1 MAEKPYVTLLGSGEG
16 EYSEKKSDF
25 LGFAKHVTS
34 EAEATAFVASLR
46 KRFSDARHC
55 VYAYLLTEGNATRY
69 SDDGEPQ
76 GTAGPPVLDVLAK
89 RGIRD
94 AAVVV
99 VRYFGGTLLGTGGLV
114 RAYTEAAKLAV
125 EDAGVVTLVPY
136 KVYKVETDYADYQK
150 LAAECRKMD
159 VTVEDTVFTDRVT
172 TICSLPA
179 ERSEKFELH
188 LRDCFNG
195 RVEAQYLESKLG
207 AMSDGV

>member
-1 MAEKPYVTLLGSGEG
+1 MAEKPYVTLSGDGQG

-25 LGFAKHVTS
+25 IGFAKHVTS

-46 KRFSDARHC
+46 KHYSDARHC

-136 KVYKVETDYADYQK
+136 VVYAVKTDYADYQK
-150 LAAECRKMD
+150 LAAECRKMA
-159 VTVEDTVFTDRVT
+159 VTVEDTLFTDCVK
-172 TICSLPA
+172 TICSLPQ
-179 ERSEKFELH
+179 EKEAGFLTH
-188 LRDCFNG
+188 LRDLFSG
-195 RVEAQYLESKLG
+195 RVEPEFLETKLG
-207 AMSDGV
+207 AQPV

>member
-1 MAEKPYVTLLGSGEG
+1 MAEKPYVTLSGDGKG

-25 LGFAKHVTS
+25 LGFAKHVTRES
-34 EAEATAFVASLR
+34 DAIAYISAIR
-46 KRFSDARHC
+46 KQFSDARHH

-94 AAVVV
+94 AVVVV

-125 EDAGVVTLVPY
+125 EDAGVITLIPFA
-136 KVYKVETDYADYQK
+136 VYTVNTDYGDYQK
-150 LAAECRKMD
+150 LIAECKKIG
-159 VTVEDTVFTDRVT
+159 VNVEDSVFTDRVLT
-172 TICSLPA
+172 TCSLP
-179 ERSEKFELH
+179 EEEKENFI
-188 LRDCFNG
+188 LRMQDLFGG
-195 RVEAQYLESKLG
+195 RVIPEYIEERLG
-207 AMSDGV
+207 AKM